1 MLHVA
6 RPSYSAL
13 SQILP
18 IFAKASYA
26 DSRTLHGVGCPSRAS
41 PAPWLR
47 RARRSRPTVV
57 GKPAVSDAA
66 TGYCSFN
73 LLSFD
78 LPLVRL
84 WVIIPKLTRGVGHSA
99 PVFGQTGQVVSTHS
113 GQDLQGLQI
122 RCVIASIRVDDRHGM
137 THFFRNRRRRTAVA
151 TRDDKIISPGRRQ
164 APEPNV
170 ADLSI

>member
-1 MLHVA
+1 MTTRHVIAHVA

-84 WVIIPKLTRGVGHSA
+84 WVIIPKLTRGVGYSA
-99 PVFGQTGQVVSTHS
+99 PVFGQTGQVVITCGKRGCHWMTANH
-113 GQDLQGLQI
+113 GCAQ
-122 RCVIASIRVDDRHGM
+122 AADRSED
-137 THFFRNRRRRTAVA
+137 RTCQ
-151 TRDDKIISPGRRQ
+151 TRLERPCARTSRQPLNDQSPNARS
-164 APEPNV
+164 P
-170 ADLSI
+170 